1 LLYKCEIIILKF
13 KQNKM
18 KKVFLA
24 LAVVTVA
31 LVACNND
38 GEKKVDEVKKDSP
51 VVEAPKA
58 DSPAVTAPKAD
69 SPAVMAPKA
78 DSPAVKK

>member
-1 LLYKCEIIILKF
+1 
-13 KQNKM
+13 M

-31 LVACNND
+31 LVACNNE
-38 GEKKVDEVKKDSP
+38 GEKKVEGTTSDSP
-51 VVEAPKA
+51 KVEAPKA
-58 DSPAVTAPKAD
+58 DSPMVAAPKAD
-69 SPAVMAPKA
+69 SPVVAAPKA

>member
-1 LLYKCEIIILKF
+1 
-13 KQNKM
+13 M

-31 LVACNND
+31 LVACNNE
-38 GEKKVDEVKKDSP
+38 EKKVEGTSSDSP
-51 VVEAPKA
+51 KVEAPKA
-58 DSPAVTAPKAD
+58 DSPVVA
-69 SPAVMAPKA
+69 APKA

>member
-1 LLYKCEIIILKF
+1 
-13 KQNKM
+13 M

-38 GEKKVDEVKKDSP
+38 GEKKVDEVKTDSP
-51 VVEAPKA
+51 KVEAPKM
-58 DSPAVTAPKAD
+58 DSPKVEAPKMD
-69 SPAVMAPKA
+69 SPKVAAPKA

>member
-1 LLYKCEIIILKF
+1 LQYLYEIIILKF

-38 GEKKVDEVKKDSP
+38 GEKKVDEVKTDSP
-51 VVEAPKA
+51 KVAAPATDSPKVAAPKM
-58 DSPAVTAPKAD
+58 DSPKVAAPKMD
-69 SPAVMAPKA
+69 T
-78 DSPAVKK
+78 PAVKK